1 MKKNTGFF
9 LLFLLLSSLSLFA
22 SGDKEGA
29 GAKEI
34 RFAWWGGDARH
45 QATVAAID
53 AYNAAHPETF
63 VKAEYQGWDGYY
75 DKLITQLAAG
85 TGPDVFQFVTAFF
98 SDVRK
103 NPELFYDLRK
113 LEGLDLTGWSD
124 TTLDIMSI
132 DGKLVGTPL
141 GQNARILV
149 YNKDLAD
156 KLGVKIDGYFNWD
169 QFHSMVQAAKKKD
182 PSVVGYSGI
191 MDQIYY
197 ALMGYLVQT
206 SGKMFITDDV
216 EFGFSER
223 NLADGLA
230 MMLTWFEDGTF
241 QALNKTA
248 LLNSAWSDP
257 EWLNGQVLFS
267 ETPVTQLGQQMKYGF
282 KADITRYWVKDG
294 AKLTGNPVGPNMM
307 FCVNSQTAQAAL
319 VASTLNFVLT
329 GEEGVKAMELQ
340 RGVPSNKKAYDVLV
354 KNNMIDDMTRKA
366 MQIVD
371 DTDTGL
377 YSFIDPN
384 EIQDALKDTIQVVG
398 FKDQTPAE
406 EAKNFMEKGN
416 RILSSY
422 K

>member
-1 MKKNTGFF
+1 MKKKIGFILVLSLLTG
-9 LLFLLLSSLSLFA
+9 LALFA
-22 SGDKEGA
+22 SGDQDGGGK
-29 GAKEI
+29 KEI

-85 TGPDVFQFVTAFF
+85 TGPDAFQFVIAFF

-103 NPELFYDLRK
+103 NPEIFYDLRQ
-113 LEGLDLTGWSD
+113 LPGLDLSGWSD
-124 TTLDIMSI
+124 TTLDIMSL

-149 YNKDLAD
+149 YNKDLASR
-156 KLGVKIDGYFNWD
+156 LGFSVDGYFDWD
-169 QFHSMVQAAKKKD
+169 EFHDKVQAAKAKD

-191 MDQIYY
+191 MDQMYY

-206 SGKMFITDDV
+206 SGKKFITDDV
-216 EFGFSER
+216 EFGFTEAQ
-223 NLADGLA
+223 LAEGLA
-230 MMLTWFEDGTF
+230 MFLQWFEDGTL

-257 EWLNGQVLFS
+257 EWLNGKVLFS
-267 ETPVTQLGQQMKYGF
+267 ETPVTQLGQQMNYGF
-282 KADITRYWVKDG
+282 AADITRYWVKDG
-294 AKLTGNPVGPNMM
+294 AALTGNPVGPNMM
-307 FCVNSQTAQAAL
+307 FCVNGKTAQPEL
-319 VASTLNFVLT
+319 VASTLNFLLT
-329 GEEGVKAMELQ
+329 EEEGVMDMELQ
-340 RGVPSNKKAYDVLV
+340 RGVPSNKKAYDILV
-354 KNNMIDDMTRKA
+354 KNNMIDEMTRKA
-366 MQIVD
+366 MKIVD
-371 DTDTGL
+371 DTDTGQ
-377 YSFIDPN
+377 YSYMDPN
-384 EIQDALKDTIQVVG
+384 EIQDALKDTLQIVG

-406 EAKNFMEKGN
+406 AAKNFMEKGN